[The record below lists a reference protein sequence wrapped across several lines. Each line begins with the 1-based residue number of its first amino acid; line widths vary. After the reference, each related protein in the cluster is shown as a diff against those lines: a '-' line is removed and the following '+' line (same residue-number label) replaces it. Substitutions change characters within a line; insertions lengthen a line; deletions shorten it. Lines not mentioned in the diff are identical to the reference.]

1 MSSGEMA
8 GELEIQRTSNFERH
22 VQTALALL
30 IVMLMG
36 WVGITISN
44 SSNQI
49 ARLEERVAA
58 MTAKLDE
65 LNGMRV
71 MVGSL
76 EVRVGQLERQ
86 MEARRNER

>member
-8 GELEIQRTSNFERH
+8 GELEIRQASNFERH
-22 VQTALALL
+22 VQTALAMVL
-30 IVMLMG
+30 VMLMG
-36 WVGITISN
+36 WVGVTISN

-58 MTAKLDE
+58 MADKLDE

-71 MVGSL
+71 TVSSL
-76 EVRVGQLERQ
+76 DVRVGQLERW
-86 MEARRNER
+86 MEARRNE

>member
-1 MSSGEMA
+1 MSGEIA
-8 GELEIQRTSNFERH
+8 GELEIRQSTNFERH
-22 VQTALALL
+22 VQTALAML

-58 MTAKLDE
+58 MADKLDE

-71 MVGSL
+71 TVSSL
-76 EVRVGQLERQ
+76 EIRVGQLERQ
-86 MEARRNER
+86 MEARRNEQ